1 VLVDTEQN
9 TEVDGYHQLTQ
20 RGRLP
25 RPDTWQSLP
34 MQVVSFFQ
42 PTNGRALAYQ
52 CVLGYQFLSQNGLVS
67 FHYGR
72 LQFYYLMPAQL

>member
-1 VLVDTEQN
+1 
-9 TEVDGYHQLTQ
+9 
-20 RGRLP
+20 
-25 RPDTWQSLP
+25 